1 MNKAWPVMLVMAG
14 LAACS
19 GSKTACYAL
28 SDEDAANKVI
38 SEYGRTSAAER
49 GVPAQ
54 MQFNVQR
61 IVGVGRGPG
70 RKGDAKA
77 LTQVWYSQDDHTLT
91 VATITEDCA
100 IQFRP
105 GLAADAVKQAAIPTR
120 PPNF

>member
-1 MNKAWPVMLVMAG
+1 MKAWPVMFVMAG

-38 SEYGRTSAAER
+38 SEYGKKTAAER
-49 GVPAQ
+49 GDPSQ
-54 MQFNVQR
+54 MRFETSR

-70 RKGDAKA
+70 KKGDGKA

-91 VATITEDCA
+91 AVTITEDCA

-105 GLAADAVKQAAIPTR
+105 GLAGDAVKQAAIPTR